1 MIDKE
6 LIEILICPKCKAPVK
21 DEGEAVV
28 CTNAGCG
35 LRYPVRDGIP
45 AMLIEEA
52 VDPKETRKP

>member
-21 DEGEAVV
+21 DAGEFIV
-28 CTNAGCG
+28 CANPACG
-35 LRYPVRDGIP
+35 LQYPVRDGIP

-52 VDPKETRKP
+52 LDPKETQKP